1 VFPAK
6 EVGPTLLVFP
16 SDTWLTTW
24 LELANNNRRFNEA
37 SVGWSGSVGCVIQLA
52 VQPEARLVWWRLS
65 GKDGTWTS
73 HQTGSNIS
81 DLEQTKFTIT
91 ATRENWRAMLVGE
104 VGPVAAMVS
113 GRARLSGQLS
123 QLLRCMPALK
133 IMVELAGGIE
143 TDFSAFPSREGFD
156 S

>member
-1 VFPAK
+1 MFLAK
-6 EVGPTLLVFP
+6 EVGTTLLAFP

-24 LELANNNRRFNEA
+24 IELSNKDRRFNEA
-37 SVGWSGSVGCVIQLA
+37 GVGWSGSVGCVIQLA
-52 VQPEARLVWWRLS
+52 VEPKARVVWWRLS
-65 GKDGTWTS
+65 GQDGRWTS

-81 DLEQTKFTIT
+81 DLGKTNFTIT
-91 ATRENWRAMLVGE
+91 ATRENWRAMLLGE
-104 VGPVAAMVS
+104 VGPVAALVS

-143 TDFSAFPSREGFD
+143 TDFSALPSGEGFD